1 MNKSYYFDDIYQI
14 VADCLL
20 YKCSNSIAT
29 SRHVLIVLVPLVVG
43 VKRFAML
50 QHLRRRQQ
58 RLGKKERNVKI
69 HVREACTKSNTHA
82 EISEQRQTQQSCSLL
97 SDFDSRYSSICI
109 PCSEISGDFI
119 TAGIKAIQKKAIKD
133 ASLCLQALSLISYM
147 YRLCWINYIRAAIAK
162 CPISLTSGNE
172 HPPITNQKKI
182 LRFGFFRCLW
192 LFLDFSYRI

>member
-1 MNKSYYFDDIYQI
+1 
-14 VADCLL
+14 
-20 YKCSNSIAT
+20 
-29 SRHVLIVLVPLVVG
+29 
-43 VKRFAML
+43 ML

-133 ASLCLQALSLISYM
+133 ASLQALSLISYM
-147 YRLCWINYIRAAIAK
+147 YRLC
-162 CPISLTSGNE
+162 
-172 HPPITNQKKI
+172 
-182 LRFGFFRCLW
+182 
-192 LFLDFSYRI
+192 